1 MAEESSQLQQGRE
14 AFARRAWRAAYDALS
29 AAQADAS
36 LAPADLELLGRAAYM
51 VGQDDDY
58 AAALERAHHAYLEE
72 GRVDPAV
79 RCCFWI
85 GHNLLFRGEGERAG
99 GWFARAGRLL
109 ERQPAESPARGYLLQ
124 AQLLE
129 HEFSGN
135 FDGARAVA
143 AEIVEVGEQFG
154 DRDLVAIGLMVQGHA
169 LIRLQRRDEG
179 VRLVDEVLVTVGT
192 EDLSPI
198 VAGIVYCYTISFCR
212 DVYELR
218 RARQWTAALTRWCD
232 EQPEMVAHKGLC
244 LVHRAELMTLAGT
257 WPEALD
263 EAVRVGQRFTDG
275 ALNRIAQGGA
285 AYCEGEVHRLRGEDE
300 EAEAAYRR
308 AGLLGREP
316 QPGLAW
322 LRLAQGHVHAAAT
335 GIRRAVTETL
345 QPLARAALLP
355 AYVEIM
361 VAVRDLDAASAACRE
376 LAQIA
381 ETEGSETLAALAAH
395 ARGAVAL
402 AAGQATDA
410 LLALRPAV
418 RTWQDIGARHEEA
431 RGRVLVGLAC
441 RALGDEDAA
450 TAELG
455 AGRAVL
461 EDLGAAPALAWVESL
476 ISPSGSPPAHGL
488 TGREV
493 EVLRLVAAGKRNREI
508 AEALIVSEHT
518 VARHVQNIFTK
529 LGVSSRTAASA
540 YAFEHDLV

>member
-1 MAEESSQLQQGRE
+1 MTDSGGPLEQGRD
-14 AFARRAWRAAYDALS
+14 AFVRRAWLAAHVSLT
-29 AAQADAS
+29 AAQGEAP
-36 LAPADLELLGRAAYM
+36 LAAADLELLGRAAYM
-51 VGQDDDY
+51 VGRDDDY
-58 AAALERAHHAYLEE
+58 VAALEQAHHAHLAE
-72 GRVDPAV
+72 GAVDPAA

-99 GWFARAGRLL
+99 GWFARAQRLL
-109 ERQPAESPARGYLLQ
+109 DREPAESAARGYLLQ

-129 HEFSGN
+129 HEFAGN

-143 AEIVEVGEQFG
+143 AEIIEVGEQFG

-169 LIRLQRRDEG
+169 LIRLRRREEG

-218 RARQWTAALTRWCD
+218 RARQWTAALTQWCD

-263 EAVRVGQRFTDG
+263 EAVRVGERFTDG
-275 ALNRIAQGGA
+275 ALNRLAQGGA
-285 AYCEGEVHRLRGEDE
+285 AYCEGEVHRLRGEE
-300 EAEAAYRR
+300 SAAEGAYRR
-308 AGLLGREP
+308 AGALGREP
-316 QPGLAW
+316 QPGLAL
-322 LRLAQGHVHAAAT
+322 LRLAQGNVDAAAA

-355 AYVEIM
+355 AFVEIM
-361 VAVRDLDAASAACRE
+361 VAIDDLDAASAGCRE

-381 ETEGSETLAALAAH
+381 ETEGSETLAALAAY

-402 AAGQATDA
+402 AAGNGTEA

-418 RTWQDIGARHEEA
+418 NAWQDIGARHEEA
-431 RGRVLVGLAC
+431 RARVLVGLAC

-450 TAELG
+450 AAELDM
-455 AGRAVL
+455 GRAVL
-461 EDLGAAPALAWVESL
+461 EDLGAVPALAWVRSL
-476 ISPSGSPPAHGL
+476 LAPAGSQPAHGL

-493 EVLRLVAAGKRNREI
+493 EVLRLVASGKRNREI
-508 AEALIVSEHT
+508 AEALVVSEHT

-540 YAFEHDLV
+540 FAFEHDLV